1 MIRDISDR
9 DFDKVVG
16 RSAIPVLIEFWK
28 PGCGGCRALTRQLEL
43 LVGEVGGSLLVLKM
57 NVEENFQIPAELEI
71 TALPALALYREGQ
84 FERFI
89 GGLGTKAE
97 ILKQL
102 QPLPRSIT
110 QVSKSGRP
118 AG

>member
-9 DFDKVVG
+9 DFDGVVG
-16 RSAIPVLIEFWK
+16 ASTVPVLVEFWK

-43 LVGEVGGSLLVLKM
+43 LAAEVGGSLLILKM
-57 NVEENFQIPAELEI
+57 NVEDNFQIPSELDI
-71 TALPALALYREGQ
+71 TSLPALALYKGGQ
-84 FERFI
+84 FDRFI
-89 GGLGTKAE
+89 GGLGTKEA

-102 QPLPRSIT
+102 QPLPPPIT
-110 QVSKSGRP
+110 EVSKSARP